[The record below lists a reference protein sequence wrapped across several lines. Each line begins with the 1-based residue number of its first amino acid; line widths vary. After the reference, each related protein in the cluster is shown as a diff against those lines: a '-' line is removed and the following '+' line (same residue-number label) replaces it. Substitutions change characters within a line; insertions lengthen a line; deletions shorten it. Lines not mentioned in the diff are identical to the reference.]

1 MTLFGF
7 DASDFDWDRGP
18 MDLVK
23 IRAAGISFFTHKA
36 TEGTDIVHHHFGAA
50 VARARDAGVP
60 FIGAYMVPR
69 TPGNGGAGSIAAQVA
84 FFLHTVQTAAPWLAD
99 FPGAFYQMDTEIW
112 SSDGSV
118 YDHVSPADGHAASQL
133 VHEKTGSVVI
143 HYAPRWAYGDGIPGG
158 EPLWSSAYG
167 GSSSVMATRYK
178 QAGGDGGP
186 GWDKYSGRTPAI
198 WQFGGGAV
206 ALGTQPMCDINA
218 FRGTVADFANLIG
231 KADTMALTDAD
242 AAVLFAH
249 KLANGESAGGC
260 ASDAAIR
267 TAALANTQVPAVMA
281 AVQATHAAVQTLD
294 DKVSG
299 GVPSGTVRLD
309 DASVTAVAT
318 AVVAML
324 DAQLSR
330 LGQAAQA

>member
-18 MDLVK
+18 MDLAA
-23 IRAAGISFFTHKA
+23 IRAAGISIFTHKA
-36 TEGTDIVHHHFGAA
+36 TEGTDVVHHHFGDA
-50 VARARDAGVP
+50 VARARDAGIP

-99 FPGAFYQMDTEIW
+99 FPGVFYQMDTEIW
-112 SSDGSV
+112 SRNGVV
-118 YDHVSPADGHAASQL
+118 YDHVSPANGHAAGQL
-133 VHEKTGSVVI
+133 VHQKTGAVVL
-143 HYAPRWAYGDGIPGG
+143 HYAPRWAYGDSIPGD

-167 GSSSVMATRYK
+167 GTSSVMATRYK

-186 GWDKYSGRTPAI
+186 GWDKYSGRVPAV

-206 ALGTQPMCDINA
+206 KLGTQPGCDINA

-231 KADTMALTDAD
+231 ANTMAGFDAADAKVLLDTPVTSGESMRGAISD
-242 AAVLFAH
+242 AAVR
-249 KLANGESAGGC
+249 AGT
-260 ASDAAIR
+260 I
-267 TAALANTQVPAVMA
+267 TNTQIPALMTTTQQIAA
-281 AVQATHAAVQTLD
+281 AVQAVD

-299 GVPSGTVRLD
+299 GVPSGTVTLD

-330 LGQAAQA
+330 LGK